1 MWARTTMSHGPF
13 SVIQKATSSVSCRPG
28 TCSAVRRRGHRRPL
42 LSWPAPPLSEARMER
57 AVAAGEWRVAGP
69 HGDNEEVTGH
79 GGSPVDP
86 QEGRGEAQQRQCAE
100 EGGPRRGGG
109 GEAADACRR
118 GCEAHDHW
126 QGRRRRSRTL
136 ASSEMRSG
144 SSPTTTAQVEDLFVR
159 FEKTG
164 DGAHKRRQDLVQR
177 ITEALSV
184 HASIEEEI
192 FYPAARRPVGDADVL
207 EALEE
212 HHLVK
217 LTLAELETMDP
228 AHERYGA
235 KVTVLMENVRHHV
248 KEEEGELFP
257 AVRKALD
264 AAQLREIGSEL
275 VAAKR
280 TAPTR
285 PHPEAPDTP
294 PGNIVAQVLTAP
306 LDAAANLNKAAA
318 RRIRS
323 IVT

>member
-1 MWARTTMSHGPF
+1 MAPTKKSPTTSKGA
-13 SVIQKATSSVSCRPG
+13 S
-28 TCSAVRRRGHRRPL
+28 
-42 LSWPAPPLSEARMER
+42 R
-57 AVAAGEWRVAGP
+57 A
-69 HGDNEEVTGH
+69 
-79 GGSPVDP
+79 
-86 QEGRGEAQQRQCAE
+86 
-100 EGGPRRGGG
+100 
-109 GEAADACRR
+109 
-118 GCEAHDHW
+118 
-126 QGRRRRSRTL
+126 
-136 ASSEMRSG
+136 
-144 SSPTTTAQVEDLFVR
+144 PTTTARKSAAKTAAKRTNASAPKKAARAAKKAAEPVTRAAGAVKRTATRTAGSTTKRNTRQQPDAIRLLTDDHRQVEELFAR

-192 FYPAARRPVGDADVL
+192 FYPAARRFVADTGDDVL

-228 AHERYGA
+228 SHERYGA
-235 KVTVLMENVRHHV
+235 KVTVLIENVRHHV
-248 KEEEGELFP
+248 EEEEGELFP
-257 AVRKALD
+257 TIRKALD
-264 AAQLREIGSEL
+264 PAQLREIGDEL
-275 VAAKR
+275 AAAKR

-306 LDAAANLNKAAA
+306 FDAAANLNKAAA
-318 RRIRS
+318 RRVRD

>member
-1 MWARTTMSHGPF
+1 MTRAAGAAKRTATG
-13 SVIQKATSSVSCRPG
+13 KTSSKAKDGRQHPDAIHVL
-28 TCSAVRRRGHRRPL
+28 TEDHRR
-42 LSWPAPPLSEARMER
+42 
-57 AVAAGEWRVAGP
+57 V
-69 HGDNEEVTGH
+69 EE
-79 GGSPVDP
+79 
-86 QEGRGEAQQRQCAE
+86 
-100 EGGPRRGGG
+100 
-109 GEAADACRR
+109 
-118 GCEAHDHW
+118 
-126 QGRRRRSRTL
+126 
-136 ASSEMRSG
+136 
-144 SSPTTTAQVEDLFVR
+144 LFVR
-159 FEKTG
+159 FEQTG

-192 FYPAARRPVGDADVL
+192 FYPAARRVGRDGVDDVL

-228 AHERYGA
+228 SHERYGA
-235 KVTVLMENVRHHV
+235 KVTVLIESVRHHV
-248 KEEEGELFP
+248 KEEERELFP
-257 AVRKALD
+257 SVRNTLD
-264 AAQLREIGSEL
+264 RAQLRDIGDEL

-306 LDAAANLNKAAA
+306 LDVAANLNKAAA
-318 RRIRS
+318 RRVRD

>member
-1 MWARTTMSHGPF
+1 MLTDD
-13 SVIQKATSSVSCRPG
+13 
-28 TCSAVRRRGHRRPL
+28 HR
-42 LSWPAPPLSEARMER
+42 
-57 AVAAGEWRVAGP
+57 
-69 HGDNEEVTGH
+69 
-79 GGSPVDP
+79 
-86 QEGRGEAQQRQCAE
+86 
-100 EGGPRRGGG
+100 
-109 GEAADACRR
+109 
-118 GCEAHDHW
+118 
-126 QGRRRRSRTL
+126 
-136 ASSEMRSG
+136 
-144 SSPTTTAQVEDLFVR
+144 QVEELFVR
-159 FEKTG
+159 FEKSG

-177 ITEALSV
+177 ITEALSI

-192 FYPAARRPVGDADVL
+192 FYPAARRFVADAGDDVL

-228 AHERYGA
+228 GHERYGA
-235 KVTVLMENVRHHV
+235 KVTVLIENVRHHV
-248 KEEEGELFP
+248 DEEEGELFP
-257 AVRKALD
+257 TIRKALD
-264 AAQLREIGSEL
+264 TAQLRKIGDEL

-318 RRIRS
+318 RRVRD

>member
-1 MWARTTMSHGPF
+1 MAPTKKSSTRSKSTTRTASNAARKSAGT
-13 SVIQKATSSVSCRPG
+13 KAAVKRTVTS
-28 TCSAVRRRGHRRPL
+28 
-42 LSWPAPPLSEARMER
+42 APKKAARAAKKAAEPVTR
-57 AVAAGEWRVAGP
+57 AVGAAERTATKSGASTR
-69 HGDNEEVTGH
+69 GDA
-79 GGSPVDP
+79 
-86 QEGRGEAQQRQCAE
+86 RQQR
-100 EGGPRRGGG
+100 
-109 GEAADACRR
+109 DAIRVLTD
-118 GCEAHDHW
+118 DH
-126 QGRRRRSRTL
+126 R
-136 ASSEMRSG
+136 
-144 SSPTTTAQVEDLFVR
+144 QVEELFVR

-192 FYPAARRPVGDADVL
+192 FYPAARRFVEDAGDDVL

-217 LTLAELETMDP
+217 LTLAELEVMDP

-235 KVTVLMENVRHHV
+235 KVTVLIENVRHHV
-248 KEEEGELFP
+248 EEEEGHLFP
-257 AVRKALD
+257 IIRKSLD
-264 AAQLREIGSEL
+264 TAQLRDIGGEL

-306 LDAAANLNKAAA
+306 FDAAANLNKAAA
-318 RRIRS
+318 KRVRN
-323 IVT
+323 IVP

>member
-1 MWARTTMSHGPF
+1 M
-13 SVIQKATSSVSCRPG
+13 
-28 TCSAVRRRGHRRPL
+28 
-42 LSWPAPPLSEARMER
+42 AP
-57 AVAAGEWRVAGP
+57 
-69 HGDNEEVTGH
+69 TKK
-79 GGSPVDP
+79 
-86 QEGRGEAQQRQCAE
+86 
-100 EGGPRRGGG
+100 
-109 GEAADACRR
+109 
-118 GCEAHDHW
+118 
-126 QGRRRRSRTL
+126 
-136 ASSEMRSG
+136 
-144 SSPTTTAQVEDLFVR
+144 SPTTSKGASRTPATARKSAKKAAAKRTSASAPKKAARAAKKAAEPVTRAAGAAKRTATRKAGSTTKSDTRQQPDAIRVLTDDHRQVEELFVR

-177 ITEALSV
+177 ITEALSI

-192 FYPAARRPVGDADVL
+192 FYPAARRFVADAGDDVL

-228 AHERYGA
+228 GHERYGA
-235 KVTVLMENVRHHV
+235 KVTVLIENVRHHV
-248 KEEEGELFP
+248 EEEEGELFP
-257 AVRKALD
+257 TIRKALD
-264 AAQLREIGSEL
+264 TAQLRKIGDEL

-318 RRIRS
+318 RRVRD

>member
-1 MWARTTMSHGPF
+1 MAPTKNSSTTSKSASRTPSSAARKSAGNRAAAKRTSTSAPKKAARAAK
-13 SVIQKATSSVSCRPG
+13 KATEPV
-28 TCSAVRRRGHRRPL
+28 T
-42 LSWPAPPLSEARMER
+42 R
-57 AVAAGEWRVAGP
+57 AVGAVK
-69 HGDNEEVTGH
+69 
-79 GGSPVDP
+79 
-86 QEGRGEAQQRQCAE
+86 
-100 EGGPRRGGG
+100 
-109 GEAADACRR
+109 
-118 GCEAHDHW
+118 
-126 QGRRRRSRTL
+126 RT
-136 ASSEMRSG
+136 ATRKSG
-144 SSPTTTAQVEDLFVR
+144 SSTRGDTRQQLDAIRVLTDDHRQVEELFVR

-192 FYPAARRPVGDADVL
+192 LYPAARRFVAVAGDDVL

-217 LTLAELETMDP
+217 LTLAELEVMDP
-228 AHERYGA
+228 GHERYAA
-235 KVTVLMENVRHHV
+235 KVTVLIENVRHHV
-248 KEEEGELFP
+248 EEEEGQLFP
-257 AVRKALD
+257 AIRKTLD
-264 AAQLREIGSEL
+264 TAQLREIGDEL

-306 LDAAANLNKAAA
+306 FDAAANLNKAAA
-318 RRIRS
+318 RRVRD